1 MLSTAESSASSPTA
15 LLFSGGD
22 QSAPKCNR
30 QKVTRSRQL
39 SDMRAM
45 ANALESKLDGLKCR
59 VYSERPEAGRFWERI
74 AQRMLVERRLAM
86 RENAQ
91 LRVLLRRQV
100 ASVRTLSSAFAQTP
114 NLSVRTLCFI
124 VFVRSLTL
132 LSRVLRSS

>member
-59 VYSERPEAGRFWERI
+59 VYSERPESWPLLGAHRAANAGGK
-74 AQRMLVERRLAM
+74 
-86 RENAQ
+86 
-91 LRVLLRRQV
+91 
-100 ASVRTLSSAFAQTP
+100 ASSDA
-114 NLSVRTLCFI
+114 
-124 VFVRSLTL
+124 
-132 LSRVLRSS
+132 